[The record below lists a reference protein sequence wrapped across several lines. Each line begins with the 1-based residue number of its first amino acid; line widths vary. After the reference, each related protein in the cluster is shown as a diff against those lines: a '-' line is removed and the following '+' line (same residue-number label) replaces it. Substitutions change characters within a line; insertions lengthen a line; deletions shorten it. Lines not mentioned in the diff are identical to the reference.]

1 MKLLPL
7 SLGIALGLLW
17 SSPALA
23 QSRDQVVRLCLN
35 GLLHTDISHD
45 GTPRLNSRRTVVD
58 QASAAEA
65 CEGVQTRIEAR
76 EIRRCVLGVL
86 YTNTD
91 HSGGPRVTSQRTEI
105 EASSAARACRLPQ
118 RESPVQIRY
127 RYRLPFPRRY

>member
-7 SLGIALGLLW
+7 SLGVVLGILW
-17 SSPALA
+17 GSPSLA

-35 GLLHTDISHD
+35 GLLHTDISYN
-45 GTPRLNSRRTVVD
+45 GEPRLNSHRTVVD
-58 QASAAEA
+58 QASAAQA
-65 CEGVQTRIEAR
+65 CEGVQTRNEAR

-91 HSGGPRVTSQRTEI
+91 HGGGPRLTSQRTEI

-118 RESPVQIRY
+118 REAPVQIRY
-127 RYRLPFPRRY
+127 RYRFPFPRRY